1 MNPLVETDLKEF
13 RLFKRGKVRDI
24 YHYDDEYL
32 LLIATDRIS
41 AFDFVLPTPIPDK
54 GRILTKISVFWF
66 NFFKDVVDSHLVEWD
81 VDRIDGLK
89 PYREILR
96 DRVMLVRKA
105 EVIKVECIVRGY
117 LAGSGWK
124 EYKKSGKLFDYQ
136 LPPGLKESSKL
147 PEPLFTPT
155 TKAEEGHDLPLTLK
169 EFREIAGPHA
179 DFIMKKSIE
188 IYSKAAEYALERG
201 IIIADTKFEFGL
213 IDGKPVLIDELLTPD
228 SSRFW
233 DLSQY
238 SPGGSQPSFDK
249 QFVRDY
255 LLSTDWDRKSPPP
268 PLPPEVVE
276 KTREKYLEALRK
288 LTGEVL

>member
-1 MNPLVETDLKEF
+1 MNSLVETDLKEF
-13 RLFKRGKVRDI
+13 KLLKRGKVRDI
-24 YHYDDEYL
+24 YHYDDQHL

-66 NFFKDVVDSHLVEWD
+66 NFFRDVVDNHLVEWE
-81 VDRIDGLK
+81 VDKIAGLE
-89 PYREILR
+89 PYRDMLR
-96 DRVMLVRKA
+96 DRVMLVRRA

-124 EYKKSGKLFDYQ
+124 EYRKTGRLFDYE
-136 LPPGLKESSKL
+136 LPAGLQESSKL

-155 TKAEEGHDLPLTLK
+155 TKAEEGHDLPLTLE
-169 EFREIAGPHA
+169 EFRKIAGRHA

-188 IYSKAAEYALERG
+188 IYSRAAEYALERG

-268 PLPPEVVE
+268 SLPPEVVE